1 MEEKIDEIL
10 LSGEHRGKDGAEAM
24 LCSQLAWWPVP
35 HISQGTLGGKWRKH
49 GTLWWLAREHCTGVR
64 RCLIFQFGSCSFVII
79 IMIPV
84 ITSSISKVNIKNIS
98 FRNTELTLKAW
109 HSQLKS
115 TILNSNNNKKISMFC
130 DSPFPPCWVPLLGT
144 ISVHEAQNHR
154 QLFSWYKYFESWCW

>member
-1 MEEKIDEIL
+1 MTCAPTSVRGLWREMEKAWDPFDDL
-10 LSGEHRGKDGAEAM
+10 RGA
-24 LCSQLAWWPVP
+24 LHWSQEMPLE
-35 HISQGTLGGKWRKH
+35 L
-49 GTLWWLAREHCTGVR
+49 
-64 RCLIFQFGSCSFVII
+64 LIFQFGSCSSVII

-130 DSPFPPCWVPLLGT
+130 DSPFFHPVGYPCYT
-144 ISVHEAQNHR
+144 ISVHEAQKHR
-154 QLFSWYKYFESWCW
+154 QLFTWYKYFESWC